1 MPSATALTIA
11 LFGLTCLVAGI
22 HTLIF
27 PSTFIANFSLPSDA
41 LPTVYG
47 NGLAATAMGLYYLL
61 LAYQD
66 NRAFFIATIPMRLL
80 TTTVFANLGGP
91 WTVPAIWEGV
101 GAFSTLVALVW
112 ESSRKREKMA

>member
-1 MPSATALTIA
+1 MPSAAALTIA

-22 HTLIF
+22 HTLVL
-27 PSTFIANFSLPSDA
+27 PSSFIANFSLPPGA
-41 LPTVYG
+41 VPTVYG

-61 LAYQD
+61 VAYQE
-66 NRAFFIATIPMRLL
+66 NRAFFIATVPMRLL

-101 GAFSTLVALVW
+101 GAFSTLVALIW
-112 ESSRKREKMA
+112 ESSGKREKIA